1 MRRKT
6 AKNHIKT
13 EITIMNKNFFNAIQQ
28 IQQMQNPKQAFI
40 GMVQQNPQMQQK
52 MQQMQN
58 MSSGRSMEDTVRQ
71 LAKQQG
77 ISEEQLMQAYN
88 SLANRR

>member
-1 MRRKT
+1 
-6 AKNHIKT
+6 
-13 EITIMNKNFFNAIQQ
+13 MNKNFFQAIQQ
-28 IQQMQNPKQAFI
+28 LQQMQNPKQAVM
-40 GMVQQNPQMQQK
+40 GMLQNAQTSQQLKGIAN
-52 MQQMQN
+52 
-58 MSSGRSMEDTVRQ
+58 GRSMEQTVRQ

>member
-1 MRRKT
+1 ML
-6 AKNHIKT
+6 NQ
-13 EITIMNKNFFNAIQQ
+13 F
-28 IQQMQNPKQAFI
+28 QQMQNPKQAFM
-40 GMVQQNPQMQQK
+40 GMLQNSPASQQLQAI
-52 MQQMQN
+52 QN
-58 MSSGRSMEDTVRQ
+58 SSGGRSMEETVRQ

>member
-1 MRRKT
+1 
-6 AKNHIKT
+6 
-13 EITIMNKNFFNAIQQ
+13 MNNNFFQMVNQF
-28 IQQMQNPKQAFI
+28 QQMKNPKQAFM
-40 GMVQQNPQMQQK
+40 GMLQNSPASQQIQAI
-52 MQQMQN
+52 QN
-58 MSSGRSMEDTVRQ
+58 SSGGRSMEETVRQ

>member
-1 MRRKT
+1 
-6 AKNHIKT
+6 
-13 EITIMNKNFFNAIQQ
+13 MNKNFFQMVNQF
-28 IQQMQNPKQAFI
+28 QQMKNPKQAFM
-40 GMVQQNPQMQQK
+40 GMLQNSPASQQLQAI
-52 MQQMQN
+52 QN
-58 MSSGRSMEDTVRQ
+58 SSGGRSMEETVKQ

>member
-1 MRRKT
+1 
-6 AKNHIKT
+6 
-13 EITIMNKNFFNAIQQ
+13 MNNNFFSMVQQFQQ
-28 IQQMQNPKQAFI
+28 IQNPKQAFM
-40 GMVQQNPQMQQK
+40 GMVQQNPQVQQK

-58 MSSGRSMEDTVRQ
+58 ISGGLSMEQTVRQ

-88 SLANRR
+88 SLANKK

>member
-1 MRRKT
+1 
-6 AKNHIKT
+6 
-13 EITIMNKNFFNAIQQ
+13 MNNNFFQMLNQF
-28 IQQMQNPKQAFI
+28 QQMQNPKQAFM
-40 GMVQQNPQMQQK
+40 GMVQKNPQMQQK

-58 MSSGRSMEDTVRQ
+58 MAGGRSLEQTVRQ

>member
-1 MRRKT
+1 
-6 AKNHIKT
+6 
-13 EITIMNKNFFNAIQQ
+13 MNNVFFQMV
-28 IQQMQNPKQAFI
+28 QQMQKCKNPQQAVM
-40 GMVQQNPQMQQK
+40 GMIQGNPQMQKQ

-58 MSSGRSMEDTVRQ
+58 ISGGRSVEQTVRQ

-88 SLANRR
+88 SLANKR

>member
-1 MRRKT
+1 
-6 AKNHIKT
+6 
-13 EITIMNKNFFNAIQQ
+13 MNRNFFQMVNQF
-28 IQQMQNPKQAFI
+28 QQMQNPKQAFM
-40 GMVQQNPQMQQK
+40 GMLQNSPASQQLQAI
-52 MQQMQN
+52 QN
-58 MSSGRSMEDTVRQ
+58 SSGGRSMEETVRQ

>member
-1 MRRKT
+1 
-6 AKNHIKT
+6 
-13 EITIMNKNFFNAIQQ
+13 MNNNFFQMVQQ
-28 IQQMQNPKQAFI
+28 FQQTQNPKQAFM
-40 GMVQQNPQMQQK
+40 GMIQQNPQVQQK

-58 MSSGRSMEDTVRQ
+58 MSGGRSMEDTVRQ

-88 SLANRR
+88 SLANKR

>member
-1 MRRKT
+1 
-6 AKNHIKT
+6 
-13 EITIMNKNFFNAIQQ
+13 MNNNFFQMV
-28 IQQMQNPKQAFI
+28 QQMQQMKNPKQAFM
-40 GMVQQNPQMQQK
+40 GMIQQNPQVQQK
-52 MQQMQN
+52 MQQAQN
-58 MSSGRSMEDTVRQ
+58 ISGGRSMEQTVRQ

>member
-1 MRRKT
+1 
-6 AKNHIKT
+6 
-13 EITIMNKNFFNAIQQ
+13 MNNNFFQMVQQ
-28 IQQMQNPKQAFI
+28 FQQAQNPQQAFM
-40 GMVQQNPQMQQK
+40 GMLQQNPQMQQK

-58 MSSGRSMEDTVRQ
+58 LSGGRSMEQTVRQ